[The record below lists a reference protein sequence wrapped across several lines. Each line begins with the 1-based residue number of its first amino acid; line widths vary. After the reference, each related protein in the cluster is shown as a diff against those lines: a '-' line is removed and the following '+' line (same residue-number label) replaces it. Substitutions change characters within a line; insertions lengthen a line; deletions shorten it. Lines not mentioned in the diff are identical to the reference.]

1 MINAPVS
8 CWLWTK
14 AKSICSSISPVRSP
28 GVVLED
34 KWPNLDV
41 TPRSPTSPPSLTRN
55 PSAYLLKIEGWDG
68 DVCELNTGLAVGFH
82 HPLSAYKYLS
92 FLNCFSRL
100 FVEK

>member
-1 MINAPVS
+1 MINVPVS

-14 AKSICSSISPVRSP
+14 AKSMCSSISPVCSP
-28 GVVLED
+28 GVVLEY

-41 TPRSPTSPPSLTRN
+41 TPRLPTSPPKKSVCI
-55 PSAYLLKIEGWDG
+55 SAKIEGWDG